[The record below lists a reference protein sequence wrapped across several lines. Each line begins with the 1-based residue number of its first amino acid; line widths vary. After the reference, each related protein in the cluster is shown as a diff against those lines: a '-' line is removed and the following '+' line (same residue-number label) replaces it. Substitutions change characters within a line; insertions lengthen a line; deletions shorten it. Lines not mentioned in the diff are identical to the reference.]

1 MGNIS
6 TILIFSIF
14 KKSFN
19 NEKLI
24 LPSEIIAIKGIKS
37 PIDKLSKK
45 PLIDS
50 NPIINLI
57 FFLTLGGKYLIQFS
71 LH

>member
-24 LPSEIIAIKGIKS
+24 LPSEIIAIKGIKV
-37 PIDKLSKK
+37 P
-45 PLIDS
+45 
-50 NPIINLI
+50 
-57 FFLTLGGKYLIQFS
+57 
-71 LH
+71 

>member
-57 FFLTLGGKYLIQFS
+57 FFLTLEVKYLIQFS

>member
-37 PIDKLSKK
+37 PIDKL
-45 PLIDS
+45 
-50 NPIINLI
+50 
-57 FFLTLGGKYLIQFS
+57 
-71 LH
+71 